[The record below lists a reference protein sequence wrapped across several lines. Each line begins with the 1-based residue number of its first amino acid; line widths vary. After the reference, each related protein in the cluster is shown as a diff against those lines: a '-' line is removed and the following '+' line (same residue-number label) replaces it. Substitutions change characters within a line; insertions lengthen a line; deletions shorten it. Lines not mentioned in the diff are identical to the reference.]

1 MPDVPR
7 ESLNFAATESLASLA
22 YRDGPLKELTG
33 SVESVGHK
41 EGRHGLFVPT
51 IGEAFCRAVIKRT
64 LGKTRKPLV
73 PSYGADPRRVVEH
86 CLEAEKIRHDR
97 DRRLT
102 AVAVVAGLLFLPGT
116 LIWLAAFKIRDLS
129 TEERRSLYGGIA
141 LTVAALLAVLLAL
154 RPFAAGWA
162 GFYIRIMMLVPV
174 LGWFIAFRICV
185 RTAEKLRL
193 RWNEVL
199 DGSGLGPVVPE
210 IVPMGP
216 QDVRAEELKKALETL
231 EMEQE
236 TNVLQYAGANGILGL
251 GKRWGSWTLAEQ
263 IDPAEGIAEIRTF
276 HPWDVLR
283 RIEDRLK
290 EMSRST
296 MPAENGIPDMRVTHW
311 MVMSIPEGADEI
323 SRPTGADMDG
333 YRYRSSAMTNL
344 ANKQQFGRGPRH
356 YLGIQFVLWGGQL
369 VVTLLVTVTLLHH
382 TLRVEVSGHALGPM
396 APMFNK
402 KAKRGEI
409 QVAKAGKFWEERTK
423 QLPIVAPDEV
433 VRLTLR
439 APFTWPWGETMLDYL
454 GGTLKLPEPF
464 GLRSAWTS
472 RPWADRFMADD
483 ALRVATPVLRTVH
496 KATMEFLEDHDV
508 EVDRF
513 KTRSSLLGAE
523 IQGMRASKADVYD
536 AD

>member
-7 ESLNFAATESLASLA
+7 ESLNFAATESLSSLA
-22 YRDGPLKELTG
+22 YRDGPLTGLTD
-33 SVESVGHK
+33 SVESVSHK

-51 IGEAFCRAVIKRT
+51 IGEAFCRAVVKRT
-64 LGKTRKPLV
+64 TGKTRKPLV

-86 CLEAEKIRHDR
+86 CLEAEKIRHER

-102 AVAVVAGLLFLPGT
+102 GVAVVFGLLFLPGT

-129 TEERRSLYGGIA
+129 TPERRSLYGGVA
-141 LTVAALLAVLLAL
+141 LTVAALLAVLLLL
-154 RPFAAGWA
+154 RPFASGWV
-162 GFYIRIMMLVPV
+162 GLYVRVMMLVPV
-174 LGWFIAFRICV
+174 LGWFVAFRICR
-185 RTAEKLRL
+185 RTADQLRL

-216 QDVRAEELKKALETL
+216 QDTRAEELKKALELL
-231 EMEQE
+231 EAEQE
-236 TNVLQYAGANGILGL
+236 TNVLQYAGTKGILGL
-251 GKRWGSWTLAEQ
+251 GKRWGSWHMAEQ

-283 RIEDRLK
+283 RIEDRLR

-323 SRPTGADMDG
+323 SRPSNADMDG
-333 YRYRSSAMTNL
+333 YRYRNSAMTSL

-356 YLGIQFVLWGGQL
+356 YLGTQFVLWGGQL

-382 TLRVEVSGHALGPM
+382 TLRVEVTGHALGPM

-402 KAKRGEI
+402 KASRAEI
-409 QVAKAGKFWEERTK
+409 QVPRPGRPWEERTK
-423 QLPIVAPDEV
+423 QLPIVAADEV

-439 APFTWPWGETMLDYL
+439 APFTWPWGEPILDWL

-464 GLRSAWTS
+464 GLRHAWAV
-472 RPWADRFMADD
+472 RPWSDRFMADD

-508 EVDRF
+508 EVERF
-513 KTRSSLLGAE
+513 GNRAGMLGGE
-523 IQGMRASKADVYD
+523 VQGARASKADVYD